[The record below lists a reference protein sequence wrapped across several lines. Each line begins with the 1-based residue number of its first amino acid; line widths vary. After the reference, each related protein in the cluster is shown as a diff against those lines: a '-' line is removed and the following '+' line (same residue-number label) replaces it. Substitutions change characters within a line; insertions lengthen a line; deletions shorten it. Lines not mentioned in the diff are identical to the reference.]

1 MDALK
6 IYHSDGRTLLKD
18 ENGTVITT
26 KSLTYTGS
34 WMGECF
40 VSVTFKNPAPIN
52 FGIGD
57 YLTMQS

>member
-6 IYHSDGRTLLKD
+6 IYHADGKLLKD
-18 ENGTVITT
+18 ENGTEITT

-40 VSVTFKNPAPIN
+40 VSVTFKNSAPIN
-52 FGIGD
+52 FSIGD
-57 YLTMQS
+57 YLTYR